1 MTSVFGGLFVENLRR
16 VDKCSSSRNKSA
28 PHGSASGENFARV
41 LADVEDARKN
51 SINRG
56 VAGKHQ
62 ASAFEAKGAFEV
74 KGTNDQVLSNL
85 SASESAY
92 KRASLKRPDTLPL
105 GHEFRQQENVERSV
119 SSVKQLSSSVKT
131 MPPAPILP
139 EVKQSSL
146 QLQAPK
152 VVSAKRLNLGKPSF
166 APKVAGHFKKHEIKE
181 IVVTAGR
188 FHGVDPALT
197 LAVAQVES
205 SYERHAVS
213 SDGHNSKGVFQL
225 LDSTGKD
232 MMQLTGLHTE
242 AYDPFDPG
250 QNAFL
255 GVGYLRRLMDI
266 FSKETRLN
274 GTKTTSPAK
283 SSQELEKLAVA
294 AYNAGEGTVVAAQQR
309 AAAAGED
316 PGTYRAIEKYLP
328 ETTRDYVRKVAS
340 YRLALAGDFPVVNRA

>member
-16 VDKCSSSRNKSA
+16 VDKCSTSRGKSA
-28 PHGSASGENFARV
+28 QHGSAAGENFARV
-41 LADVEDARKN
+41 LAEVEDLSKKN

-56 VAGKHQ
+56 IASKQ
-62 ASAFEAKGAFEV
+62 DASALEAKGSS
-74 KGTNDQVLSNL
+74 GQVLSNL
-85 SASESAY
+85 SATENTY
-92 KRASLKRPDTLPL
+92 QRASLKHPETLSL
-105 GHEFRQQENVERSV
+105 GHEFAREDNVERNA

-131 MPPAPILP
+131 MPPMPILP
-139 EVKQSSL
+139 EVKQSPL
-146 QLQAPK
+146 ELPAPI
-152 VVSAKRLNLGKPSF
+152 VVSAKRLDLGKPSF
-166 APKVAGHFKKHEIKE
+166 PTKITGHFKKHEIKE

-197 LAVAQVES
+197 LAVAQAES

-213 SDGHNSKGVFQL
+213 SDGHYSKGVFQL

-274 GTKTTSPAK
+274 ETKTTSPAK

-309 AAAAGED
+309 ALAAGED
-316 PGTYRAIEKYLP
+316 PGTYQAIEKFLP
-328 ETTRDYVRKVAS
+328 ETTRDYVHKVGS
-340 YRLALAGDFPVVNRA
+340 YRLTLAGDFPVVNRA